1 MPSSRLVRGEGE
13 IIEEI
18 VTREKHK
25 EINKVQEKVST
36 CNFVKLTEL
45 PFILTLSF
53 HLIAGHQGRWE
64 CLPEEVGN
72 QQVEDA
78 VICLNKMNRIS
89 VSNSCL

>member
-1 MPSSRLVRGEGE
+1 MLSSRLVRGEGE

-25 EINKVQEKVST
+25 EINKVQEKVSS
-36 CNFVKLTEL
+36 CNLINIEL
-45 PFILTLSF
+45 PSILTLSF
-53 HLIAGHQGRWE
+53 HPIAGHQGRRE
-64 CLPEEVGN
+64 CLPEEVGH

-78 VICLNKMNRIS
+78 LICLNKMNCIS